1 VFRNDEDADSR
12 MESTV
17 ELSDNAEA
25 EALREELLAYLKSPA
40 AQKELETIVAEPL
53 RKAVS
58 TALLDQTLQQQLR
71 DHIVKS
77 LGPSLSSAA
86 QEAVTAALRD
96 QSLVVDDKN
105 VAALRTRAEKA
116 IREAF
121 AKAQEEAL
129 FALPKLVEQTKKE
142 VRQHVEKAAREAA
155 AQGRRGYGSGGA
167 ASEEDRKGIEGT
179 EHSIPRR
186 PPAFRQERVPLWS
199 MFSIGVT
206 AVLFVAVLFVV
217 GLAWIFS
224 RKGDADQQ
232 RPPATDS
239 DTAYTSTT
247 AVAGAESPKPSERD
261 PPRMYL
267 QYTRALERLPA
278 KFTGAN
284 QEQLQCIEQAMR
296 VAQPDEGTRGYLDT
310 VRTSLNGCEA
320 LTIRP
325 SGALKLVA
333 HVQQGFND
341 ARPWCSQLPN
351 LDEDGLHGQSTG
363 DALKAYT
370 DCLNPSGIPPQFA
383 TLADYATV
391 GIYFVHKRSN
401 GQ

>member
-1 VFRNDEDADSR
+1 MFRNDEDADSR

-17 ELSDNAEA
+17 ELSDKAEA
-25 EALREELLAYLKSPA
+25 EALREELLAYLKSQA

-58 TALLDQTLQQQLR
+58 AALLNQMLQQQLR
-71 DHIVKS
+71 DHIVKC

-121 AKAQEEAL
+121 AKAQEDAFL
-129 FALPKLVEQTKKE
+129 ALPKLVEQTKKE

-167 ASEEDRKGIEGT
+167 ASEEDREGIEGT
-179 EHSIPRR
+179 EHSISRK
-186 PPAFRQERVPLWS
+186 PPAFRQARVPLWF
-199 MFSIGVT
+199 MFAMGVT
-206 AVLFVAVLFVV
+206 LVLFIVSL
-217 GLAWIFS
+217 GWIAS
-224 RKGDADQQ
+224 RRGDDDQQ
-232 RPPATDS
+232 RPTATGA
-239 DTAYTSTT
+239 DTPSSSTT
-247 AVAGAESPKPSERD
+247 AADGEESPKPSEQD
-261 PPRMYL
+261 PPQLYL
-267 QYTRALERLPA
+267 QYTGALKRLPA

-284 QEQLQCIEQAMR
+284 QEQLQCIQQAMR

-310 VRTSLNGCEA
+310 VRTSLNGCAA

-333 HVQQGFND
+333 HVQQEFND
-341 ARPWCSQLPN
+341 AKPSCSQLPH

-370 DCLNPSGIPPQFA
+370 DCLKPSGIPPQLA